1 MNRFF
6 PYALAL
12 LLVVPFSG
20 GASFSLSAQTMN
32 NSSAMQRET
41 GLFANFNIN
50 SHRADFQQLSPDY
63 PTCCPLF
70 EEGDGAGFNGGLL
83 YTWPWTDALGLQPRL
98 GVHSFSGTLLRE
110 EPTQVASPGGE
121 LVDGIFE
128 HSIDATLISVGLEPL
143 LEFQLFSGFS
153 LYGGPYLAYR
163 AVASFEQK
171 EEITQPDFG
180 VFEDTQTR
188 VRNRFADDVP
198 DLERL
203 ALGLSFGLSYD
214 LPLNSTR
221 TALLAPEV
229 FYTLGLNN
237 ISSSVDWQVDALR
250 VGVAVK
256 WVHKSAT
263 PVDRREEVS
272 PPLDDKPIADKA
284 AGEPEISI
292 ATEPLSVPTASLQI
306 KAIEDRGGER
316 LERDVATLRVEE
328 FLTDRIVPLLNYIFF
343 DEGQAAI
350 PARYNTDLT
359 TPESGAD
366 VSATLDTYYD
376 VLNILGRRLSE
387 HPSAQVDIIGCN
399 ADYGAESGN
408 VDLSN
413 RRAKAIEDY
422 LATNWKIG
430 RDRINT
436 SGRNLPAVP
445 SNAESEDGR
454 AENRRVEISSND
466 PAILAPLLVSD
477 TLRRLENPVVRLYP
491 QANTRRGVRT
501 WSVTVKQ
508 NGRELFRRE
517 GRGAPPPH
525 IDWTPAE
532 SGTKVLNSGSLQ
544 TTFEYVDK
552 DSKTVRSAEPSLPVE
567 LVTIQRKREQGV
579 GDARVDRFSL
589 ILFDFNSA
597 ELGERN
603 REIVSLIQNR
613 VDERS
618 TVRIEGY
625 TDRTGDAQFNLDLS
639 GRRAINTER
648 ALGLD
653 GSTAVGY
660 GEDVLLFDN
669 SFPEGRFYCRTVE
682 VEVETPVED

>member
-12 LLVVPFSG
+12 LLVVLFSCG
-20 GASFSLSAQTMN
+20 TPFSLSAQTM
-32 NSSAMQRET
+32 SDSPAMQSET

-83 YTWPWTDALGLQPRL
+83 YTWPWTDAFGLQPRL

-110 EPTQVASPGGE
+110 EPTQVASPDGE
-121 LVDGIFE
+121 LFDGIFE

-143 LEFQLFSGFS
+143 LEFQLFNGFS

-163 AVASFEQK
+163 AVANFEQK

-198 DLERL
+198 DVERL
-203 ALGLSFGLSYD
+203 ALGLSFGISYD

-256 WVHKSAT
+256 WVRTSA
-263 PVDRREEVS
+263 PPADRREEL
-272 PPLDDKPIADKA
+272 PPAQDDKPIADQTTGA
-284 AGEPEISI
+284 PEVSI
-292 ATEPLSVPTASLQI
+292 TTEPISVPTASLKV
-306 KAIEDRGGER
+306 KAIEDQGEER
-316 LERDVATLRVEE
+316 LERDVAALRVEE
-328 FLTDRIVPLLNYIFF
+328 FLTDRMVPLLNYIFF
-343 DEGQAAI
+343 DEGQAVI
-350 PARYNTDLT
+350 PARYNTDVSS
-359 TPESGAD
+359 PESGQNAG
-366 VSATLDTYYD
+366 ATLDIYYN
-376 VLNILGRRLSE
+376 VLNIIGRRLSE
-387 HPSAQVDIIGCN
+387 NPSAEVNIVGCN
-399 ADYGAESGN
+399 ADYAAERGN
-408 VDLSN
+408 VELSN
-413 RRAKAIEDY
+413 RRAEMIEDF
-422 LATNWKIG
+422 LATNWKVS
-430 RDRINT
+430 RERINT

-445 SNAESEDGR
+445 SNSESEDGR
-454 AENRRVEISSND
+454 AENRRAEIGSND
-466 PAILAPLLVSD
+466 AAILSPLLVSD
-477 TLRRLENPVVRLYP
+477 TLRRLENPIVRLYP
-491 QANTRRGVRT
+491 KANTRRGVRT
-501 WSVTVKQ
+501 WNVTVKQ
-508 NGRELFRRE
+508 DGRELFSRE

-532 SGTKVLNSGSLQ
+532 SGEKALKGGSLQ
-544 TTFEYVDK
+544 MTFEYIDK
-552 DSKTVRSAEPSLPVE
+552 DGKTVRSAEPSLPVE

-579 GDARVDRFSL
+579 GNTRVDRFSL
-589 ILFDFNSA
+589 ILFDYNSA

-603 REIVSLIQNR
+603 REIVEMIQNR
-613 VDERS
+613 VADHS

-625 TDRTGDAQFNLDLS
+625 TDRTGDAEFNLDLS
-639 GRRAINTER
+639 SRRADNTER